1 MEVELQQI
9 GEIQA
14 KDPVARDQAT
24 GEHSVATIC
33 NSLQTSEPLTPE
45 EKRLGGTELW

>member
-33 NSLQTSEPLTPE
+33 NSLQTGEPLTPE
-45 EKRLGGTELW
+45 EMQLGRTELW